1 MQILWSNMILRLI
14 LGWLWCLIHMA
25 ISLFDL
31 WSCLSKKLE
40 CYLISSEL
48 LSKYQILHLER
59 LKCLGVVVD
68 SREAK
73 NVMEIKQLLHWFSTV
88 GIKYVVLY
96 DIEGVIKE
104 SIEHGIEAS
113 RDESTSNFSDV
124 CANTKSSHCSHGGM
138 VIECLSGSDAKEGIA
153 KAANLLYSASCK
165 GCNNYAPYTRGCD
178 KMFTVFTEADMASA
192 LRTVGSGGP
201 ELDLLLVYGPVR
213 CHLGFP
219 SWRLRYTEIMHM
231 GPLKSMKYSSIVK
244 VLCQFAQKHQN
255 YGKIGKLSVGR
266 C

>member
-1 MQILWSNMILRLI
+1 MILKPI

-25 ISLFDL
+25 ISLFEL
-31 WSCLSKKLE
+31 WSCLSNKLE
-40 CYLISSEL
+40 CYLISSGL

-59 LKCLGVVVD
+59 LKCLGVVLD

-73 NVMEIKQLLHWFSTV
+73 NVMEVKQLLHWFSTA

-96 DIEGVIKE
+96 DTEGVIKE
-104 SIEHGIEAS
+104 SIEPGIEAS
-113 RDESTSNFSDV
+113 RQDTSNFSDV
-124 CANTKSSHCSHGGM
+124 CANTKSPHCSNGGM
-138 VIECLSGSDAKEGIA
+138 VIECLSGSEGKEGIA
-153 KAANLLYSASCK
+153 KAASLLYSASCK
-165 GCNNYAPYTRGCD
+165 GCNSYTTNTCGYD
-178 KMFTVFTEADMASA
+178 KLDTVFTEADVASA
-192 LRTVGSGGP
+192 LRAVGSGGP
-201 ELDLLLVYGPVR
+201 EPDLLLVYGPVR

-255 YGKIGKLSVGR
+255 YGT
-266 C
+266 

>member
-1 MQILWSNMILRLI
+1 MILLSNMILRLI

-31 WSCLSKKLE
+31 WSCLKKQRTLWRSNSFYTGSPLLE
-40 CYLISSEL
+40 
-48 LSKYQILHLER
+48 
-59 LKCLGVVVD
+59 
-68 SREAK
+68 SR
-73 NVMEIKQLLHWFSTV
+73 
-88 GIKYVVLY
+88 
-96 DIEGVIKE
+96 VIKE
-104 SIEHGIEAS
+104 SIEHGIETS
-113 RDESTSNFSDV
+113 RDENTSNFSNI

-138 VIECLSGSDAKEGIA
+138 VIECLSGSDGKEGIA

-165 GCNNYAPYTRGCD
+165 GCNNYATYTHGYD
-178 KMFTVFTEADMASA
+178 KMDTVFTEADMASA
-192 LRTVGSGGP
+192 LRAIHNSGP

-244 VLCQFAQKHQN
+244 VLCQFTQKHQN
-255 YGKIGKLSVGR
+255 YGT
-266 C
+266 